1 MQLTSRYPFTVFWRT
16 FDSADT
22 AYLIGQMEGVLLPEQ
37 FVEINHPSGQFQM
50 ELKREGI
57 GGAWVVRPGEVF
69 SNTDNRVL
77 NLRVVNGVPLGI
89 LVKV

>member
-16 FDSADT
+16 FDVADT
-22 AYLIGQMEGVLLPEQ
+22 AYQNGNREGVLLPGQ
-37 FVEINHPSGQFQM
+37 VADINHPSGQFQM

-69 SNTDNRVL
+69 NNTDNRVL
-77 NLRVVNGVPLGI
+77 NLRVVNGAPLGVV
-89 LVKV
+89 VKV